1 VQPLELADFEARY
14 EAKKVMSLYELSRAC
29 YDLRDEARRQQFRSG
44 PGAYAAC
51 YDLTA
56 GEREMLLKLDWRG
69 LAEYGVSIYV
79 LTKLGAA
86 SNVEFLE
93 LEGAMRKMSKQ
104 QFVDFLKQQAEQ
116 NKKFAVGLE

>member
-1 VQPLELADFEARY
+1 
-14 EAKKVMSLYELSRAC
+14 MGLYELSRAC
-29 YDLRDEARRQQFRSG
+29 YDLRDETKRQQFRSG
-44 PGAYAAC
+44 PEAYAAC
-51 YDLTA
+51 YELTA
-56 GEREMLLKLDWRG
+56 REREMLLKLDWNG

-86 SNVEFLE
+86 SNVDFLE

-116 NKKFAVGLE
+116 NKTFALGIE

>member
-1 VQPLELADFEARY
+1 
-14 EAKKVMSLYELSRAC
+14 MSLYGLSRAC
-29 YDLRDEARRQQFRSG
+29 YDLRDETTRQKFRSG
-44 PGAYAAC
+44 PKAYATS

-56 GEREMLLKLDWRG
+56 REREMLLQLDWRA
-69 LAEYGVSIYV
+69 LAEAGVSIYV

-93 LEGAMRKMSKQ
+93 LEGAMRGMSKQ

-116 NKKFAVGLE
+116 NKTFAFGLE